1 MKRFKEG
8 GDEVPD
14 LNKIFKAY
22 DVRGVVPDELDESVA
37 EAVGAAFVRLT
48 GAKSIVTLHDMRTEQ
63 RTARRGARPRRRVPG
78 RGRHPRRARLHRH
91 GVLRERVPRHPRR
104 DDHREPQP
112 GQVQRD
118 QALQGRREAGRHRD
132 RPGRD
137 QADGRGRRSGVRRPA
152 GHGDEQGPAARLRR
166 VPQEAGRHLRDPPAH
181 GRRRRGQRH
190 GRLHGADRVRG
201 PADHHDPALLR
212 ARRHVP
218 QPRGEPDRP
227 EEPA

>member
-1 MKRFKEG
+1 MS
-8 GDEVPD
+8 D
-14 LNKIFKAY
+14 LDKIFKAY

-48 GAKSIVTLHDMRTEQ
+48 GAKSIVTLHDMRPSSVPLAE
-63 RTARRGARPRRRVPG
+63 ALGRGAAAQGANVIQ
-78 RGRHPRRARLHRH
+78 RRARLDRH

-137 QADGRGRRSGVRRPA
+137 PRRWSRTAFPRTTA
-152 GHGDEQGPAARLRR
+152 S
-166 VPQEAGRHLRDPPAH
+166 
-181 GRRRRGQRH
+181 
-190 GRLHGADRVRG
+190 
-201 PADHHDPALLR
+201 R
-212 ARRHVP
+212 AR
-218 QPRGEPDRP
+218 
-227 EEPA
+227 